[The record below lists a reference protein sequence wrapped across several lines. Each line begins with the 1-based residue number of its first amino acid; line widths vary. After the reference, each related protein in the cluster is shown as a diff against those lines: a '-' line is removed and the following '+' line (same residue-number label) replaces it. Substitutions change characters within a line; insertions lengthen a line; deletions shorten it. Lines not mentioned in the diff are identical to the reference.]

1 MYGKLCV
8 IAIVLLASPTFVG
21 GQATPELEMELRD
34 ELKELKARLARLEM
48 LLEQLE
54 ANRMPPAESPATSQ
68 RAPGLNTPPVL
79 PPSRAE
85 AFEKPPPR
93 FDVLILSRA
102 DFFSDP
108 SRGNTFFFKKAEL
121 GIKGHITRHTDFS
134 FELDPVRPG
143 DPYRRTY
150 IRLTYLPWLHVKVG
164 LEKAP
169 IGLEE
174 LTSTAQIPFVER
186 SEVTDRFA
194 AAEELGVHLESRWP
208 NWLFQFSVTN
218 GGRRLLRDDN
228 DQKDMTA
235 RIVWA
240 PRRWFSIGGATLQGH
255 NGPDGLEK
263 DRYGAELK
271 LGSNLSG
278 FQAEFFRA
286 KDALLWSSAYY
297 VSGYRAFRTGR
308 PLLSHLQPVLRY
320 EQIGRSDR
328 DVVRQVRLVTF
339 GLSLLFDE
347 HHSKLQFNYLKD
359 LQTGSLK
366 DQVRAQYQIEF

>member
-1 MYGKLCV
+1 MYGKLCLF
-8 IAIVLLASPTFVG
+8 AMFAFSPVCSLC
-21 GQATPELEMELRD
+21 GQAAGALEREVREELT
-34 ELKELKARLARLEM
+34 ELKARIARLES

-54 ANRMPPAESPATSQ
+54 AERKPPENATTGR
-68 RAPGLNTPPVL
+68 RAPALNTPPVL

-85 AFEKPPPR
+85 AFEKRSPR
-93 FDVLILSRA
+93 FDVLLLSRA

-108 SRGNTFFFKKAEL
+108 AQIDTFFLKKAEL

-134 FELDPVRPG
+134 LELDPVRPD

-150 IRLTYLPWLHVKVG
+150 IRLSHLPWLHVKLG

-174 LTSTAQIPFVER
+174 LTATGQIPFVER

-194 AAEELGVHLESRWP
+194 AAEELGVHLESRRQ

-228 DQKDMTA
+228 NHKDVTG
-235 RIVWA
+235 RVVWA
-240 PRRWFSIGGATLQGH
+240 PREWLSIGAATLQGRA
-255 NGPDGLEK
+255 GPESLER

-278 FQAEFFRA
+278 FQTEFFRA
-286 KDALLWSSAYY
+286 RDDTRWSSAYY
-297 VSGYRAFRTGR
+297 VSGYWAFRTGY
-308 PLLSHLQPVLRY
+308 PLSHVQPVLRY
-320 EQIGRSDR
+320 EQIDRGDR
-328 DVVRQVRLVTF
+328 DAAGELRLWTF

-347 HHSKLQFNYLKD
+347 HRSKVQFNYLKD
-359 LQTGSLK
+359 LQSGSLK
-366 DQVRAQYQIEF
+366 DQFRAQYQIEF